1 MDMHQVKLD
10 EAKIR
15 LLDLIEAAI
24 NGEDVFILKD
34 DQQTVQLVPVKLPE
48 RRPQFGSA
56 KGLIV
61 MADDFDA
68 PLADFNEYMP

>member
-1 MDMHQVKLD
+1 MHRVRLD
-10 EAKIR
+10 EARVR

-24 NGEDVFILKD
+24 KGEDVFILKD
-34 DQQTVQLVPVKLPE
+34 DQQTVQLVPVELPE

-61 MADDFDA
+61 MANDFDA
-68 PLADFNEYMP
+68 PLVGFNEYMP